1 MKTVASFGGSQ
12 RATPVRSALRV
23 QECCVSC
30 RRPAAQCA
38 DSACCSGK
46 TYPGVLL
53 RGEWL
58 EAEASGTPYVCS
70 GTAFHHA
77 RTSTGDVSA
86 RLSP

>member
-1 MKTVASFGGSQ
+1 MKTVGSFGGSL
-12 RATPVRSALRV
+12 RTTPVRSALRV
-23 QECCVSC
+23 QECCVAC

-38 DSACCSGK
+38 GSDCRSGK

-58 EAEASGTPYVCS
+58 EAEASVTPYVCS
-70 GTAFHHA
+70 GTAMHHA
-77 RTSTGDVSA
+77 RNSAGDVSA